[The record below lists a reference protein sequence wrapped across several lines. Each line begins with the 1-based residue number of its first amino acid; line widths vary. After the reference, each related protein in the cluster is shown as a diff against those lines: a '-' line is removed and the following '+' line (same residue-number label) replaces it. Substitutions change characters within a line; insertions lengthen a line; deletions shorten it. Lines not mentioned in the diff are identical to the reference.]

1 MNAEEESKGYIQIQG
16 PEYILRSS
24 GLGFSW
30 DLYLLKVV
38 NKGKENQKYEFKPAG
53 FGFRLETCIKYI
65 INYRVKSRS
74 KSLGKGGDE
83 DIKKLM
89 KMWMEEKTKLL
100 SILDL
105 SSDEWSNL
113 SCLKKI
119 PLEQLKQRDLIDAE
133 IVEVSNNEEDNEE
146 TEETEN
152 QD

>member
-53 FGFRLETCIKYI
+53 FGLKFETCIKYI

-74 KSLGKGGDE
+74 KSLGKGGDN

-89 KMWMEEKTKLL
+89 KIWMEEKTKLL

-105 SSDEWSNL
+105 SNDEWSNL

-133 IVEVSNNEEDNEE
+133 VIEASDDEEDNEE
-146 TEETEN
+146 TKETEN